1 MAMKIVIM
9 ENPRPL
15 SIEHYNDVANA
26 PLSASLNSGYA
37 LAVSRQAGWDTAY
50 LDFTT
55 SPDCAQSLADRILA
69 ENADIVLVHWV
80 YSWGHEAAVRDVL
93 TLLKREGSGLL
104 GAFGLFPTMSVQ
116 QTVRLC
122 PAAGLHHRGRVRRHA
137 VRAAAGIRSN
147 THAGG
152 DPRAGTQGEPFY
164 TAHGAC
170 RYLQASSPRRR
181 GSQLRLHDHEHRSQ
195 PRLLR

>member
-1 MAMKIVIM
+1 MAMKIVII

-69 ENADIVLVHWV
+69 ENADIVLLHWV
-80 YSWGHEAAVRDVL
+80 YSWGHEAAVGDVL

-104 GAFGLFPTMSVQ
+104 GAFGLFRSCPCADCPPTLR
-116 QTVRLC
+116 RLDFII
-122 PAAGLHHRGRVRRHA
+122 AGEFEEHA
-137 VRAAAGIRSN
+137 VRTAARIRSN

-170 RYLQASSPRRR
+170 RYLHASSPRPYWDPIAPTR
-181 GSQLRLHDHEHRSQ
+181 
-195 PRLLR
+195 P